1 MSFELL
7 VAVTSILYEDEEE
20 ATLVVEVPLEV
31 LASLVVEVSL
41 VVVFPV
47 EVLVTSGAVTT
58 I

>member
-1 MSFELL
+1 
-7 VAVTSILYEDEEE
+7 
-20 ATLVVEVPLEV
+20 VPLEV
-31 LASLVVEVSL
+31 LASLEVEVSL